1 MRLNP
6 KIRLIPFTFFL
17 LPLLVLGSILMS
29 CGQNSA
35 EEANIIRIGEF
46 GSLTG
51 PTATFGQSTAKG
63 VDMALEKINQS
74 GGVLG
79 KQLKLFREDDQGKP
93 EESITAVTKLINKD
107 RVVAVLGQVASS
119 NTIAAAPV
127 AQQNRIPLVTPASTN
142 PKVTEIG
149 DYIFRICFIDPFQGA
164 VMAKFAYNSLGL
176 RKIAIL
182 RDVKSDY
189 SMGLANFFTQNFEA
203 LGGTIVANE
212 SYSAGD
218 KDFGAQ
224 LTTIRAVKPEGVFVP
239 GYYTEVGLIARQ
251 ANTLGLNA
259 VLLGGDGWD
268 SAKLWEIGGTAL
280 NGSYYSNHY
289 SAEDP
294 NPIIQAFVEEFRA
307 KYKEEPDAMSALG
320 YDAAMILADAI
331 GRAGNTGADN
341 IKAALATTRE
351 YQGITGNI
359 SLDEHRNA
367 LKSAVVLEFNDGV
380 ARYKETVNP

>member
-1 MRLNP
+1 MDMKSNTM
-6 KIRLIPFTFFL
+6 PFTVT
-17 LPLLVLGSILMS
+17 LLVGGLLATLVLSACGKQGGS
-29 CGQNSA
+29 Q
-35 EEANIIRIGEF
+35 EDFIRIGEF

-51 PTATFGQSTAKG
+51 PTATFGQSTKNG
-63 VDMALEKINQS
+63 VDMAIEKVNLA

-79 KQLKLFREDDQGKP
+79 KQIRLFREDDQGKP

-119 NTIAAAPV
+119 NSIAAAPV
-127 AQQNRIPLVTPASTN
+127 AQQNRIPLITPASTN

-176 RKIAIL
+176 RKVAIL

-189 SMGLANFFTQNFEA
+189 SVGLANFFKQNFEA
-203 LGGTIVANE
+203 LGGTIVSDE
-212 SYSAGD
+212 SFSAGD

-224 LTTIRAVKPEGVFVP
+224 LTSIKSAKPEGVFVP
-239 GYYTEVGLIARQ
+239 GYYTEVGIIARQ
-251 ANTLGLNA
+251 TRKLGLDA

-268 SAKLWEIGGTAL
+268 SAKLWEIGGDAL

-294 NPIIQAFVEEFRA
+294 SPAIQNFVQEFKA
-307 KYKEEPDAMSALG
+307 KYNEEPDAMSALG
-320 YDAAMILADAI
+320 YDAAMILVDAI
-331 GRAGNTGADN
+331 NRAGSARPDS
-341 IKAALATTRE
+341 IKAALAVTE
-351 YQGITGNI
+351 GYQGITGVI
-359 SLDEHRNA
+359 TLDEKRNA
-367 LKSAVVLEFNDGV
+367 LKSAVVLEVNDG
-380 ARYKETVNP
+380 RIRFKETVNP